1 MTTSDEPGSAPRQ
14 RGSFGFLV
22 VLVALAMVAYV
33 ALRSNRSAEPKLSGV
48 ALPPLE
54 VAGWFNV
61 ARPVRN
67 EDLRGKVVLVDCWFV
82 DCPPCRAAMP
92 RLVEFHRR
100 FRDSGLEL
108 IGLTL
113 DSGSDVPRAE
123 RTLAILTQEP
133 PGAVD
138 HEVCRDSRSPR
149 RLSQVHAPIRVS
161 RLRVHGGG
169 PAVRRSR
176 EDGIPRRRDVVD
188 ARGAVRPPK
197 APPDRARRGIQGPD
211 LVLRDNSQPPGLL
224 YRGSVHLAQGELLL
238 PAGGAGLPVEGNDR
252 AVQGAK
258 HHH

>member
-123 RTLAILTQEP
+123 SFVKSVAGVDWPIGYGAEIPLSILGVHEFPTLILFDKSGRSVWAGHGFGGLDE
-133 PGAVD
+133 AV
-138 HEVCRDSRSPR
+138 
-149 RLSQVHAPIRVS
+149 L
-161 RLRVHGGG
+161 
-169 PAVRRSR
+169 
-176 EDGIPRRRDVVD
+176 
-188 ARGAVRPPK
+188 K
-197 APPDRARRGIQGPD
+197 A
-211 LVLRDNSQPPGLL
+211 
-224 YRGSVHLAQGELLL
+224 LAE
-238 PAGGAGLPVEGNDR
+238 
-252 AVQGAK
+252 
-258 HHH
+258 